1 MAGGEILIIDDDE
14 MILVLAQSILQ
25 EDGFDVITTADGP
38 HGIEIYKIRRP
49 DLVLLDLGLP
59 SLDGRIVLA
68 NIREIDPTAKVLIIT
83 GYGSTR
89 TVDEAMK
96 LGALDVLSKP
106 FSPHMLLDRV
116 RLAVTV

>member
-14 MILVLAQSILQ
+14 MILVMTQSILQ
-25 EDGFDVITTADGP
+25 EDGFEVFTTADGP
-38 HGIEIYKIRRP
+38 HGIEIYKTRRP

-59 SLDGRIVLA
+59 SMDGRIVLA
-68 NIREIDPTAKVLIIT
+68 KIREIDPNAKVLVVT

-89 TVDEAMK
+89 TVEEAMK

-106 FSPHMLLDRV
+106 FSPHILLDKV
-116 RLAVTV
+116 RLAVAV